1 MIENYL
7 LEELVTFQRMGTL
20 QKNGRPPGRHPTNR
34 DPGDA
39 EVRGRAGRQAL

>member
-20 QKNGRPPGRHPTNR
+20 KKNGRPPGRHPTNR

-39 EVRGRAGRQAL
+39 KVRGWVGRQAL

>member
-20 QKNGRPPGRHPTNR
+20 QKTPTWPSPNQ
-34 DPGDA
+34 P
-39 EVRGRAGRQAL
+39 